1 MTHYALKKL
10 SIKCICFMS
19 AKVGQSKSTGGKA
32 STYYVGQY
40 FVVALL
46 FLLSVV

>member
-19 AKVGQSKSTGGKA
+19 VKVGQAKSTGGKA
-32 STYYVGQY
+32 STYVGQY